1 MEALLHHIHI
11 KSRNPRGSARWWVE
25 MFGAELLPETEFR
38 DMVFAPIRLD
48 GVQITIT
55 GLGEAEAAATADPP
69 AIPHF
74 GLEHVGILVDDL
86 DGVLDRFRDQGL
98 PVYERRPGAGGFEIA
113 FVGTPDGV
121 CLELLERPPEQ
132 GEAP

>member
-1 MEALLHHIHI
+1 MEAGLHHIHI
-11 KSRNPRGSARWWVE
+11 KSRSPRDSARWWAD

-38 DMVFAPIRLD
+38 DMVFAPVRLD

-55 GLGEAEAAATADPP
+55 GLSEAEAAATADPP
-69 AIPHF
+69 AIPYF

-86 DGVLDRFRDQGL
+86 DGVLDRFRSEGL
-98 PVYERRPGAGGFEIA
+98 PVYERREGAGGFEIA

-121 CLELLERPPEQ
+121 CLELLQQPS
-132 GEAP
+132 GEGSSP